1 MEMCK
6 NRFALVSFLTL
17 LVIKMHLMYQRFN
30 INLKGTRLTT
40 DICNQRSNEMI
51 VTLRAY
57 IRTFVYSVHEKCD
70 LLLFA

>member
-1 MEMCK
+1 MEMYK

-17 LVIKMHLMYQRFN
+17 LVIKTYLMFQRCN
-30 INLKGTRLTT
+30 INLEGKRLVT

-51 VTLRAY
+51 VTLSVY
-57 IRTFVYSVHEKCD
+57 IRTFVYSVYEKY